1 MAGRTQLF
9 IRIGRIVGI
18 GQPGWYGGNR
28 WSFGTV
34 ANAYMLVRDG
44 RICRIGTMD
53 TLMQSLLV
61 EADEIIDLGGRWVLP
76 GFCDAHTHLLFPAT
90 REEEWLMRLRGY
102 TYQEIAR
109 RGGGI
114 LASAQRFAESSDEAL
129 IEGVLARLD
138 HLVRMGTTAV
148 EIKTGYGLTV
158 DQEIRAVRLLARVR
172 EQTRLTV
179 RITVQALHALPVE
192 YRDARQRY
200 IRAVCEELLP
210 AVRDY
215 VDFCDVFCEEGFF
228 TPEESLEVLERAVQL
243 GMRVKVHAHQFGRT
257 GGIEVARAVQAVS
270 VDHLEH
276 LDEED
281 LVVLRSW
288 RTMPVV
294 LPGSSFFLRKPFS
307 PARRLLD
314 SGLPVALASD
324 WNPGTAPSGNLYFI
338 WHLACAY
345 MGMTPEEAFTGLT
358 VHGAVAMDIEGGAL
372 YEGGVATF
380 QVVEPVQSLAVYPYE
395 FGHIPVRQVY
405 IGGERVV

>member
-1 MAGRTQLF
+1 
-9 IRIGRIVGI
+9 
-18 GQPGWYGGNR
+18 
-28 WSFGTV
+28 
-34 ANAYMLVRDG
+34 MLVRDG
-44 RICRIGTMD
+44 RIRQIGTMD
-53 TLMQSLLV
+53 ALAQSLLMA
-61 EADEIIDLGGRWVLP
+61 ADEIIDLQGSWVLP

-90 REEEWLMRLRGY
+90 REEEWLMRLKGY

-114 LASAQRFAESSDEAL
+114 LASAQRFAASSDEAL

-138 HLVRMGTTAV
+138 QLVRMGTTAV

-158 DQEIRAVRLLARVR
+158 EQEVRAVRLLAQVR
-172 EQTRLTV
+172 ARTPLTV
-179 RITVQALHALPVE
+179 RVTVQALHALPAE

-243 GMRVKVHAHQFGRT
+243 GIRVKIHAHQFGRT
-257 GGIEVARAVQAVS
+257 GGIEVARSVKAVS

-281 LVVLRSW
+281 LAVLRSW

-294 LPGSSFFLRKPFS
+294 LPGSSFFLQKPFS

-314 SGLPVALASD
+314 AGLPVALASD

-345 MGMTPEEAFTGLT
+345 LKMTPEEAFTGLT
-358 VHGAVAMDIEGGAL
+358 VHGAAAMDIEGGAL

-380 QVVEPVQSLAVYPYE
+380 QVVEPVRSLAVYPYA
-395 FGHIPVRQVY
+395 FGHIPVRRVY
-405 IGGERVV
+405 IAGERVV